1 MKDDVDN
8 QDNQENKDIQN
19 NPENKDF
26 LNNQENNDFKNNQ
39 ENKDDQD
46 NQLKNYY
53 KDYYP
58 VDKELMEAI
67 VTQDIKEQLE
77 NDPNKIWK
85 ILFLILC
92 VIAIIAAAVI
102 GIHLLKE
109 DVTNDS
115 DDSSK
120 GLKFLSW
127 KEAHDKAKEKLNQFT
142 TEEKLSLLYGSLNM
156 QKTSESNIC
165 VGMIDPIKD
174 KFGGICLQDGPAG
187 VRFSA
192 NTQSWQAGIN
202 TATTFNKTL
211 MYEVGKAQGK
221 EFREKGINVALG
233 PAMNIQR
240 SPQGGRIWECYGD
253 DPFLAGVAATQVI
266 KGIAS
271 NGVIACAKHFVGND
285 QETNRKNSSSNIK
298 EQALWEIYMEP
309 FYRSVKDAD
318 VGAIMAAYNAVNGT
332 YCVNNSKLLTNYLKE
347 KMGFQGYVMSD
358 WWEVMSNS
366 SDNFNN
372 GLDMN
377 MPGGFDEGKDYEGR
391 DKSYWSNFKEYLKN
405 GEISNERLNDAV
417 ERILSPMYKLD
428 QFNENNKFPNVD
440 LMKNT
445 ITNETKKLNRE
456 AAAQSNVLL
465 KNEENILPLKNTSV
479 KTIAIIG
486 NDAAES
492 PCIQYSDCSCKTF
505 SNEIY
510 RGHLAL
516 GYGSGTTYFKYLIDP
531 LSAIT
536 ERAEKEGIK
545 IISSVEINPGNEVV
559 DERNIFV
566 GSDDINK
573 AKEIANQADLSIIF
587 INADSGEQYI
597 NLEKSVGDRYDLN
610 AWHSGD
616 KLVNAIVDTY
626 KSTNKGIIVVIN
638 SPGPIEVPWL
648 NNVNALIFSGL
659 GGAESGN
666 GITDVLFGDYNPS
679 GHLPYVWATKN
690 DYPSPINIFSN
701 PESYNYTEGVFVG
714 QRYFDKNGKQYT
726 FPFGFGLSYT
736 TFEFE
741 KNNISVSM
749 TKEGLKINFYVKN
762 TGDIEGE
769 TVPMVFLKFPDSIQ
783 TEEGYPEKLFKGFDK
798 KLIKPNEIKAFEIIV
813 DDHALSYYN
822 INEEKFVRPSEGIY
836 TVYVGFDARDY
847 NLLEATVDAQY

>member
-1 MKDDVDN
+1 MKEDLDT
-8 QDNQENKDIQN
+8 QDNQENNEKQ
-19 NPENKDF
+19 
-26 LNNQENNDFKNNQ
+26 NNQENNDN
-39 ENKDDQD
+39 QD

-77 NDPNKIWK
+77 NDPNKICK
-85 ILFLILC
+85 IIILIFC
-92 VIAIIAAAVI
+92 VIAIIAIAVI
-102 GIHLLKE
+102 GIHFLKE
-109 DVTNDS
+109 DAT
-115 DDSSK
+115 SSEESNQ

-127 KEAHDKAKEKLNQFT
+127 KEAHDRAKEKLNQFT

-156 QKTSESNIC
+156 QKTSEPNIC

-187 VRFSA
+187 VRFSQK
-192 NTQSWQAGIN
+192 TQSWQAGIN
-202 TATTFNKTL
+202 TASTFNKTL

-253 DPFLAGVAATQVI
+253 DPFLSGVAATQVI
-266 KGIAS
+266 KGIQS

-309 FYRSVKDAD
+309 FYRSVKDAE

-332 YCVNNSKLLTNYLKE
+332 YCVNNSKLLTKYLKE
-347 KMGFQGYVMSD
+347 KIGFQGYVMSD

-391 DKSYWSNFKEYLKN
+391 DKSYWSNFKEYLEN
-405 GEISNERLNDAV
+405 GEITNDRLNDAV

-428 QFNENNKFPNVD
+428 QFNDDIKFPSVD

-465 KNEENILPLKNTSV
+465 KNEGNILPLRNTSI

-486 NDAAES
+486 NDATQS

-516 GYGSGTTYFKYLIDP
+516 GYGSGTTYFNYLIDP

-545 IISSVEINPGNEVV
+545 IISSVNIDIV
-559 DERNIFV
+559 DEDIGGGRTITV
-566 GSDDINK
+566 GKDDIEN
-573 AKEIANQADLSIIF
+573 AKIIADQADLSIVF

-616 KLVNAIVDTY
+616 ELVNAVLEVY
-626 KSTNKGIIVVIN
+626 KDDPAKGVIVVIN
-638 SPGPIEVPWL
+638 APGPIEVPWL
-648 NNVNALIFSGL
+648 ERVKGLVFSGL

-666 GITDVLFGDYNPS
+666 GITDILFGDYNPS
-679 GHLPYVWATKN
+679 GHLPYVWAEKDN
-690 DYPSPINIFSN
+690 YPSPINISEN
-701 PESYNYTEGVFVG
+701 PKKYDYTEGVFVG
-714 QRYFDKNGKQYT
+714 QRYFDKYTDKKYT

-749 TKEGLKINFYVKN
+749 TKEGLKINFYMKN

-769 TVPMVFLKFPDSIQ
+769 AVPMVFLKFPDNIQ
-783 TEEGYPEKLFKGFDK
+783 TEEGYPERLFKGFDK
-798 KLIKPNEIKAFEIIV
+798 KFIKPNETMEFEILV

-822 INEEKFVRPSEGIY
+822 IYGEKFVRPSEGKY
-836 TVYVGFDARDY
+836 TVYVGFNAKEY
-847 NLLEATVDAQY
+847 NSLETTVDAKY